1 MPKFI
6 HNGKVYGGAGASA
19 ASNVIYDPTNSKSGT
34 KNVQTSIDDI
44 YSKISTNT
52 NIIGSESLTTN
63 FGDNATITSSLNS
76 LFDSIKTNSDNI
88 KTITE
93 TIEANSTSLIDLES
107 DLTNFE
113 NISFGTA
120 IKSETELITDTG
132 SQKSLYIK
140 IGSVVVLI
148 LFLNQI
154 KFNSGSTIATVIDL
168 IKPISNTIGI
178 CKYVSN
184 LDSEN
189 KTEKLDTF
197 ILNSD
202 GTILESGADNYTE
215 SGALCSA
222 TVMWIYKAE

>member
-6 HNGKVYGGAGASA
+6 HNGKVYGGAGVSA

-34 KNVQTSIDDI
+34 KNIQTSIDDI